1 MSSSSAESKM
11 ALAKTVLS
19 TVGSVAATA
28 MLVRSIFH
36 DYTPRE
42 LHEYLFFGL
51 GNIFTKFSN
60 QLTMVID
67 EFDGLVN
74 NEIYEAAET
83 YLGSKLSP
91 NIHRLKISKPE
102 KEKNFNIAM
111 ERNEEV
117 MSCTYKIACHVTCHL
132 KRFGLN

>member
-19 TVGSVAATA
+19 TIGSVAATT

-36 DYTPRE
+36 DYIPQE
-42 LHEYLFFGL
+42 IHEYLFFGL
-51 GNIFTKFSN
+51 RKMFTKFSN

-83 YLGSKLSP
+83 YLGNKLSP

-117 MSCTYKIACHVTCHL
+117 MSCTYKIACHVTCYH
-132 KRFGLN
+132 